1 MVSTFSSR
9 TFALM
14 RDIQADW
21 KHWSRAER
29 IAAMLLMTAFTIAI
43 GTLCYIQV

>member
-1 MVSTFSSR
+1 M
-9 TFALM
+9 M

-29 IAAMLLMTAFTIAI
+29 IIASLMLACGVSLALASMVYFQA
-43 GTLCYIQV
+43 